1 MNDSNINDSESSF
14 QTESE
19 REKLFKSLSH
29 SANSPFVFPNPENA
43 GQGLLGCTDEIS
55 TDLLYSAYL
64 QGIFPWFNEA
74 ENEPVLWWSPDP
86 RFILLPDELH
96 VPKSLAKFLKHS
108 PFTYTMDTV
117 FAQVINNCAKV
128 KRKGQ
133 KGTWIGSKIINS
145 YCNLAA
151 HGNAHSVEVW
161 HNNNL
166 AGGFYGV
173 LIGQIFFGESMF
185 SLESNSAKSAFI
197 YFVNAFKSA
206 GGKLI
211 DSQVYTDNIARFGG
225 KNISRTAFL
234 RYEKDFLY
242 SKLERN
248 ITDAFYEITQ
258 KQ

>member
-1 MNDSNINDSESSF
+1 MNDYNINNSESASK
-14 QTESE
+14 TELE
-19 REKLFKSLSH
+19 REKLFKSLTNSE
-29 SANSPFVFPNPENA
+29 NSPLIFPNPEKA
-43 GQGLLGCTDEIS
+43 GQGLLGYTEEIS
-55 TDLLYSAYL
+55 TELLYSAYL

-86 RFILLPDELH
+86 RFVLLPEELH
-96 VPKSLAKFLKHS
+96 IPKSLTKFLKHT
-108 PFTYTMDTV
+108 PFTYTINTA
-117 FAQVINNCAKV
+117 FEQVINNCAKV
-128 KRKGQ
+128 KRKDQ
-133 KGTWIGSKIINS
+133 KGTWIGSKIIDS
-145 YCNLAA
+145 YCQLAEQ
-151 HGNAHSVEVW
+151 GNAHSIEVW
-161 HNNNL
+161 HDNKL

-185 SLESNSAKSAFI
+185 SLESNSAKSALI
-197 YFVNAFKSA
+197 HFVNAFKLA

-242 SKLERN
+242 GKLN
-248 ITDAFYEITQ
+248 KSLADAFYEISQ